1 MGIWQVLGEV
11 KPIQRNAII
20 ALAHFKESAIPE
32 LKEVALNDPRPMIR
46 GTAYWAIGQILE
58 DDAISF
64 IDEHYE
70 NEIEEVQLE
79 MKKGLQMRREQNDK
93 SYCTIST
100 RNTSK
105 YRKYCTCA
113 GTLTHLHLIKPLS
126 AFSTEDKMLKRAGL
140 DYWEH
145 VNITYHDSIEEFL
158 LIQKVIT
165 IY

>member
-1 MGIWQVLGEV
+1 MKPRLVPLLQMSNKKFKSTYGHLAGAWRGK

-20 ALAHFKESAIPE
+20 ALAHFKEESAIPE

-79 MKKGLQMRREQNDK
+79 MKKGLQMRREQ
-93 SYCTIST
+93 
-100 RNTSK
+100 K
-105 YRKYCTCA
+105 YRKYCTYLC
-113 GTLTHLHLIKPLS
+113 GYFNPS
-126 AFSTEDKMLKRAGL
+126 SS
-140 DYWEH
+140 
-145 VNITYHDSIEEFL
+145 N
-158 LIQKVIT
+158 
-165 IY
+165 

>member
-11 KPIQRNAII
+11 KTNTKKCYYSFGT
-20 ALAHFKESAIPE
+20 FKEESAIPE

-79 MKKGLQMRREQNDK
+79 MKKVCK
-93 SYCTIST
+93 
-100 RNTSK
+100 
-105 YRKYCTCA
+105 
-113 GTLTHLHLIKPLS
+113 
-126 AFSTEDKMLKRAGL
+126 
-140 DYWEH
+140 
-145 VNITYHDSIEEFL
+145 
-158 LIQKVIT
+158 
-165 IY
+165 